1 MKVTFKRDRSETT
14 TDTFVWKSCDFD
26 SWIDRAAVRL
36 KIQEK
41 LPNAYVGEYNDTV
54 AVILS
59 TEEDD
64 AEFVMLAS
72 AGAFDL

>member
-1 MKVTFKRDRSETT
+1 MKVTFIRDRSETIG
-14 TDTFVWKSCDFD
+14 TFGWKSCDFAN
-26 SWIDRAAVRL
+26 WIDRAAVRH

-41 LPNAYVGEYNDTV
+41 LPNAYVGEYNYTI

-64 AEFVMLAS
+64 AEFLMLAS
-72 AGAFDL
+72 AGVFDL